1 MVIEPPDGTSLCVV
15 KENVVTADV
24 VFVVNL
30 SAAAIDMLTD
40 VTVPSITVGSR
51 VNSSTIFMIT

>member
-30 SAAAIDMLTD
+30 SAASIDMLTD
-40 VTVPSITVGSR
+40 
-51 VNSSTIFMIT
+51 